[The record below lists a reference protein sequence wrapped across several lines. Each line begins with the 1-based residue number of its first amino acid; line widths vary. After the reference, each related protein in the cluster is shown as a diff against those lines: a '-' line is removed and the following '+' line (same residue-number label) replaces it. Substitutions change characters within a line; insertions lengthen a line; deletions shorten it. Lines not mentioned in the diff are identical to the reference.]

1 MSCIHIILHSIYT
14 NVLDSS
20 TTVSST
26 ATKLPSLVLL
36 PFVLCLHPLSKVLVK
51 LDFLFLRLFGSFTLS
66 TSLVEIISTLVR
78 YSTDDETFITILAFA
93 RWGEEVS

>member
-1 MSCIHIILHSIYT
+1 MYSYNTAQHI

-26 ATKLPSLVLL
+26 AIKLPSLVLL
-36 PFVLCLHPLSKVLVK
+36 LFVLCLHPLSKVLVK

-78 YSTDDETFITILAFA
+78 YSTHDETFIAILAFA
-93 RWGEEVS
+93 RWSEEVT